1 MAALPEPRLTPEDYL
16 ALDRQAEE
24 KNEFID
30 GVVIGMAG
38 GSEAHDLITGN
49 VFAALR
55 AALQGACRVYTSN
68 MRVQVHPSGM
78 YVYPDVTVVCGP
90 SHLADDHRDTLL
102 NPTLVVEVLSPSTER
117 RDRGRKARLYRA
129 LPSLNEYLL
138 IAQDGPYVER
148 LFRQANGQWGIAE
161 TDDPQGVV
169 ELATGPCRLA
179 MADIY
184 ADVAFT

>member
-1 MAALPEPRLTPEDYL
+1 MDALPRARPTPEDYL

-24 KNEFID
+24 KSEFID
-30 GVVIGMAG
+30 GIIVAMAG
-38 GSEAHDLITGN
+38 GSEPHDLISGN

-55 AALQGACRVYTSN
+55 SALRGGCRVYTSN

-90 SHLADDHRDTLL
+90 SRLADDQRDTLL

-117 RDRGRKARLYRA
+117 RDRGRKAQLYRA

-138 IAQDGPYVER
+138 IAQDSPYVER
-148 LFRQANGQWGIAE
+148 YFRQANGQWGIAE
-161 TDDPQGVV
+161 TDDPHGVV
-169 ELATGPCRLA
+169 ELATGPCHLA

-184 ADVAFT
+184 AEIEFS

>member
-1 MAALPEPRLTPEDYL
+1 MAALPDARRGPEDYL

-24 KNEFID
+24 KSEFID
-30 GVVIGMAG
+30 GVIVSMAG
-38 GSEAHDLITGN
+38 GSEAHDLICGN

-55 AALQGACRVYTSN
+55 SALRGVCRVYTSN

-90 SHLADDHRDTLL
+90 SRLADDHHDTLL
-102 NPTLVVEVLSPSTER
+102 NPALVVEVLSPSTEQ

-148 LFRQANGQWGIAE
+148 YVRQANGQWGLVE
-161 TDDPQGVV
+161 TEDPRGMV
-169 ELATGPCRLA
+169 ELVTGPCRLA

-184 ADVAFT
+184 ADVEF